1 MNLNQSKLIF
11 IDQAIVSGSN
21 FLISILVLRFIG
33 VENFG
38 IFSFIWLL
46 LLFINSVQLAYII
59 SPLLTNA
66 PKQKTSE
73 INLFYGNSFIQQF
86 FFTILTFAL
95 SFLFLEY
102 LGNLIKSFELK
113 KFSLSFSLLVLFS
126 QFYQFLRR
134 ICFSKK
140 LFLKATISDFILYT
154 FIISSLIYLNFVNE
168 LDLNKILWIF
178 VIFFSMGTLFNLS
191 LILSF
196 NYNIKK
202 TPTFIRENWIIG
214 KWLLFTS
221 VLQWFSGNLWVINTG
236 IILGPYI
243 LGIVRA
249 CQTILN
255 TANIIFQSFENI
267 MPAITSKKLVSQGK
281 RSMDKFLNRILIKGF
296 IITSLLSIIIILFA
310 KPLLYVF
317 YGNETAN
324 YSKIL
329 VFMSFLIALHFLQY
343 PPSYGLRTLGKT
355 RPIFFSYLITSII
368 SILISIEVIN
378 YFKLYGLIFGLYFS
392 QIIIS
397 SYLYI
402 SYKRY
407 LKNQKELN

>member
-33 VENFG
+33 IESFG

-66 PKQKTSE
+66 PKQRKSE
-73 INLFYGNSFIQQF
+73 INLFYGHCFIQQI
-86 FFTILTFAL
+86 FFTLLAFIF
-95 SFLFLEY
+95 SFYFLEY
-102 LGNLIKSFELK
+102 MGNFVKSYQLE
-113 KFSLSFSLLVLFS
+113 KFSLSFSLIILFS

-134 ICFSKK
+134 ICFSKN
-140 LFLKATISDFILYT
+140 LFLKATISDFFLYL
-154 FIISSLIYLNFVNE
+154 FIITSLVYFNYVNE
-168 LDLNKILWIF
+168 LDLNKILWVF
-178 VIFFSMGTLFNLS
+178 VIFFFLGTTYNMS

-196 NYNIKK
+196 NFNIKK
-202 TPTFIRENWIIG
+202 TPHFIKENWIIG

-221 VLQWFSGNLWVINTG
+221 ILQWFSGNLWVINTG

-249 CQTILN
+249 CQTVLN
-255 TANIIFQSFENI
+255 ISNLVFQSFENI
-267 MPAITSKKLVSQGK
+267 FPSLSSLKYKTGGLKSMNDFLDSFFKKGL
-281 RSMDKFLNRILIKGF
+281 FLTIFFSVILIF
-296 IITSLLSIIIILFA
+296 LA
-310 KPLLYVF
+310 KPILYFF

-324 YSKIL
+324 YSKLLIFL
-329 VFMSFLIALHFLQY
+329 AFLIPLHFLQY
-343 PPSYGLRTLGKT
+343 PFSYGLRTIGKT
-355 RPIFFSYLITSII
+355 RPIFFSYLFSSVIAII
-368 SILISIEVIN
+368 ASTYIIN
-378 YFKLYGLIFGLYFS
+378 YFKLDGLIFGLYFS

-397 SYLYI
+397 SYIYL
-402 SYKRY
+402 SYKSFFKLSER
-407 LKNQKELN
+407 K